1 MATQTLDNP
10 TPATATTA
18 EERQLAGLM
27 AEFDNVD
34 SVMAAARVIRDRG
47 FSRWDVH
54 SPFPI
59 HGIDEAMGTR
69 RTMLP
74 WIVLVCGLTGLL
86 AGLGLELFT
95 NSFDYKF
102 LISGKP
108 FLSIPAFIPV
118 VFETTVLLSAFGAVF
133 GMLGLN
139 KLPMLYHPLFN
150 SERFRRVTNDRFFV
164 VIDSSDPKFDETRT
178 AELLRTLQPVALER
192 VED

>member
-1 MATQTLDNP
+1 MATQTLDKP
-10 TPATATTA
+10 TPAAPPL

-34 SVMAAARVIRDRG
+34 SVMAAARTVRNQG

-74 WIVLVCGLTGLL
+74 WIVLGAGLTGLV
-86 AGLGLELFT
+86 AGLALELYT
-95 NSFDYKF
+95 NSIDYQF

-108 FLSIPAFIPV
+108 FISLPAFIPV
-118 VFETTVLLSAFGAVF
+118 VFETTVLFSAFGAVF

-139 KLPMLYHPLFN
+139 RLPMLYHPLFR

-164 VIDSSDPKFDETRT
+164 VIDASDPKFDETRT
-178 AELLRTLQPVALER
+178 AELLRSLRPVSLER

>member
-10 TPATATTA
+10 TPATAPA

-34 SVMAAARVIRDRG
+34 SVMAAARVVRDRG

-69 RTMLP
+69 RTLLP
-74 WIVLVCGLTGLL
+74 WIVLGCGLTGLL
-86 AGLGLELFT
+86 AGLGLQLFT
-95 NSFDYKF
+95 NSIDYRF

-108 FLSIPAFIPV
+108 FFSIPAFVPV
-118 VFETTVLLSAFGAVF
+118 IFETTVLFSAFGAVF

-139 KLPMLYHPLFN
+139 KLPMLYHPLFR
-150 SERFRRVTNDRFFV
+150 SERFRRVTSDRFFV
-164 VIDSSDPKFDETRT
+164 VIDASDPKFDEVQT
-178 AELLRTLQPVALER
+178 AEFLKSFQPLSLER

>member
-10 TPATATTA
+10 SPPTATAV

-34 SVMAAARVIRDRG
+34 AVMSAARVIRDRG

-74 WIVLVCGLTGLL
+74 WIVLGCGLTGLV

-108 FLSIPAFIPV
+108 FLSIPAFVPV
-118 VFETTVLLSAFGAVF
+118 VFETTVLFSAFGAVF

-139 KLPMLYHPLFN
+139 KLPMLYHPLFR

-164 VIDSSDPKFDETRT
+164 VIDSSDPKFDEIQT
-178 AELLRTLQPVALER
+178 AELLRTLQPISLER